1 MTSICQDIFNS
12 RHINLLISRSFV
24 STLGAVNG
32 DRVVKTCS
40 TISLSGGQGKTT
52 TIFFTALL
60 LAEQGEK
67 VLAVDAD
74 PQANLTFYLGHEV
87 QSDEP
92 SLFEVLTK
100 QVEVEDG
107 IYETQYANLFVMPA
121 DRGLFKVSDFLSSSG
136 AGAFILKQR
145 LRKVKDLFDYVL
157 IDVQP
162 SRSQICLSAVGAS
175 DYILIP
181 VEANVKGVNSL
192 VDTLDFLEEQADLEA
207 FTGSVLGVIPFRD
220 RWVGN
225 TQTLEGRQNI
235 AAMKEFAG
243 AAPVLASIRESE
255 KFKNAIRQGKLLSD
269 IGQPDLQYPFEQIV
283 EALTHE

>member
-1 MTSICQDIFNS
+1 MKICS
-12 RHINLLISRSFV
+12 
-24 STLGAVNG
+24 A
-32 DRVVKTCS
+32 
-40 TISLSGGQGKTT
+40 ISLSGGQGKTT
-52 TIFFTALL
+52 TVFFTALL
-60 LAEQGEK
+60 LARQGKK

-87 QSDEP
+87 QPDEP

-107 IYETQYANLFVMPA
+107 VYSTQYENLFVMPA

-145 LRKVKDLFDYVL
+145 LRKIHDMFDVVL

-175 DYILIP
+175 DHVLIP

-192 VDTLDFLEEQADLEA
+192 VDTLDFLNEQAELEA
-207 FTGSVLGVIPFRD
+207 FTGSVLGIIPFRD

-235 AAMKEFAG
+235 AAMEEFAG
-243 AAPVLASIRESE
+243 KIPILASIRESE

-269 IGQPDLQYPFEQIV
+269 LGQPDLQYPFEQIV

>member
-1 MTSICQDIFNS
+1 M
-12 RHINLLISRSFV
+12 
-24 STLGAVNG
+24 
-32 DRVVKTCS
+32 KTCAA
-40 TISLSGGQGKTT
+40 ISLSGGQGKTT

-60 LAEQGEK
+60 LAQRGQK

-87 QSDEP
+87 QPDEP

-100 QVEVEDG
+100 TVEVEDG
-107 IYETQYANLFVMPA
+107 IYPTAYDNLFVMPA
-121 DRGLFKVSDFLSSSG
+121 DRSLFKVSDYLSSSG

-145 LRKVKDLFDYVL
+145 LRQVKDLFDVVL

-175 DYILIP
+175 QHVFIP

-192 VDTLDFLEEQADLEA
+192 VDTLDFLAEQADLEA
-207 FTGSVLGVIPFRD
+207 FMGKVLGIIPFRD
-220 RWVGN
+220 RWVGR
-225 TQTLEGRQNI
+225 TQTKEGQQNI
-235 AAMKEFAG
+235 EAMKEFAEDI
-243 AAPVLASIRESE
+243 PVLASIRESE

-269 IGQPDLQYPFEQIV
+269 IGQPDLQYPFEQIA

>member
-1 MTSICQDIFNS
+1 M
-12 RHINLLISRSFV
+12 
-24 STLGAVNG
+24 
-32 DRVVKTCS
+32 
-40 TISLSGGQGKTT
+40 
-52 TIFFTALL
+52 
-60 LAEQGEK
+60 
-67 VLAVDAD
+67 DAD

-87 QSDEP
+87 QPDEP

-107 IYETQYANLFVMPA
+107 IYETQYPNLFVMPA

-136 AGAFILKQR
+136 AGAFTLKQR
-145 LRKVKDLFDYVL
+145 LRKVKDLFDVAL

-175 DYILIP
+175 NHVLIP

-192 VDTLDFLEEQADLEA
+192 VDTLDFLEEQAELEA

-220 RWVGN
+220 RWMGN

-243 AAPVLASIRESE
+243 DAPVLASIHESE
-255 KFKNAIRQGKLLSD
+255 KYKNAIRQGKLLSD

-283 EALTHE
+283 DALLVEVPA

>member
-1 MTSICQDIFNS
+1 MKICS
-12 RHINLLISRSFV
+12 
-24 STLGAVNG
+24 A
-32 DRVVKTCS
+32 
-40 TISLSGGQGKTT
+40 ISLSGGQGKTT
-52 TIFFTALL
+52 TVFFTALL
-60 LAEQGEK
+60 LARQGKK

-87 QSDEP
+87 QPDEP

-107 IYETQYANLFVMPA
+107 VYGTQYENLFVIPA
-121 DRGLFKVSDFLSSSG
+121 DRGLFKVNDFLSSSG

-145 LRKVKDLFDYVL
+145 LRKINDMFDVVL

-175 DYILIP
+175 DYVLIP

-192 VDTLDFLEEQADLEA
+192 VDTLDFLNEQAELEA
-207 FTGSVLGVIPFRD
+207 FTGSVLGIIPFRD

-235 AAMKEFAG
+235 AAMEEFSG
-243 AAPVLASIRESE
+243 ETPILASIRESE

-269 IGQPDLQYPFEQIV
+269 LGQPDLQYPFEQIV

>member
-1 MTSICQDIFNS
+1 MKICS
-12 RHINLLISRSFV
+12 
-24 STLGAVNG
+24 A
-32 DRVVKTCS
+32 
-40 TISLSGGQGKTT
+40 ISLSGGQGKTT
-52 TIFFTALL
+52 TVFFTALL
-60 LAEQGEK
+60 LARQGKK

-87 QSDEP
+87 QPDEP

-107 IYETQYANLFVMPA
+107 VYGTQYENLFVIPA
-121 DRGLFKVSDFLSSSG
+121 DRGLFKVNDFLSSSG

-145 LRKVKDLFDYVL
+145 LRKINDMFDVVL

-175 DYILIP
+175 DYVLIP
-181 VEANVKGVNSL
+181 VEATVKGVNSL
-192 VDTLDFLEEQADLEA
+192 VDTLDFLNEQAELEA
-207 FTGSVLGVIPFRD
+207 FTGSVLGIIPFRD

-235 AAMKEFAG
+235 AAMEEFSG
-243 AAPVLASIRESE
+243 ETPILASIRESE

-269 IGQPDLQYPFEQIV
+269 LGQPDLQYPFEQIV

>member
-1 MTSICQDIFNS
+1 M
-12 RHINLLISRSFV
+12 
-24 STLGAVNG
+24 
-32 DRVVKTCS
+32 KTCS
-40 TISLSGGQGKTT
+40 AISLSGGQGKTT

-60 LAEQGEK
+60 LARQGKK

-87 QSDEP
+87 QTDDP
-92 SLFEVLTK
+92 SLLEVLTK
-100 QVEVEDG
+100 QVDVEDG
-107 IYETQYANLFVMPA
+107 IYETQYENLFIIPA

-145 LRKVKDLFDYVL
+145 LRKVQDLFDYTL

-175 DYILIP
+175 HAVLIP

-207 FTGSVLGVIPFRD
+207 FTGQVLGIIPFRD

-235 AAMKEFAG
+235 EAMKEFVNDI
-243 AAPVLASIRESE
+243 PVLASIRESE
-255 KFKNAIRQGKLLSD
+255 KFKNATRQGKLLSD
-269 IGQPDLQYPFEQIV
+269 IGHPDLQYPFEQIV
-283 EALTHE
+283 EALDHV

>member
-1 MTSICQDIFNS
+1 M
-12 RHINLLISRSFV
+12 
-24 STLGAVNG
+24 
-32 DRVVKTCS
+32 
-40 TISLSGGQGKTT
+40 
-52 TIFFTALL
+52 
-60 LAEQGEK
+60 
-67 VLAVDAD
+67 LAVDAD

-87 QSDEP
+87 QPDEP
-92 SLFEVLTK
+92 SLVEVLTK

-107 IYETQYANLFVMPA
+107 VYGTQYENLFVIPA
-121 DRGLFKVSDFLSSSG
+121 DRGLFKVNDFLSSSG

-145 LRKVKDLFDYVL
+145 LRKINDMFDVVL

-175 DYILIP
+175 DYVLIP

-192 VDTLDFLEEQADLEA
+192 VDTLDFLNEQAELEA
-207 FTGSVLGVIPFRD
+207 FTGSVLGIIPFRD

-235 AAMKEFAG
+235 AAMEEFSG
-243 AAPVLASIRESE
+243 ETPILASIRESE

-269 IGQPDLQYPFEQIV
+269 LGQPDLQYPFEQIV